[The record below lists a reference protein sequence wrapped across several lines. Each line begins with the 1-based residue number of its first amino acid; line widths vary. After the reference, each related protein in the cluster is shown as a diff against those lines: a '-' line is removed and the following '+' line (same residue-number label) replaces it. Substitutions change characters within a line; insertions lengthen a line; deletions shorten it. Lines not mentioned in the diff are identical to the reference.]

1 MVERTPA
8 RVLFDKLTIWGKP
21 KQNIE
26 DIKALDRL
34 AQRRCFIRFPI
45 VGIWEPM
52 SLAIFDYNTLL
63 RQAKYLVKRRLFSCI
78 SYYKLM
84 ADNAVLWIPGARMA

>member
-26 DIKALDRL
+26 DIKALDCL

-52 SLAIFDYNTLL
+52 SLAIFDYNTL
-63 RQAKYLVKRRLFSCI
+63 
-78 SYYKLM
+78 
-84 ADNAVLWIPGARMA
+84 

>member
-8 RVLFDKLTIWGKP
+8 RVLFNKLTIWGKP

-45 VGIWEPM
+45 VGIWEP
-52 SLAIFDYNTLL
+52 YNTLL
-63 RQAKYLVKRRLFSCI
+63 RQAKYMVKRRLFSCI